1 MKTAT
6 QEEIITQ
13 KLWVIANDFYHYA
26 PTGKVSGYV
35 MPTPYAKKLVEGMIK
50 DLSEL
55 LKEMGN

>member
-1 MKTAT
+1 METKT

-35 MPTPYAKKLVEGMIK
+35 MPIPYAKKLVQMVMK

-55 LKEMGN
+55 LKEMED